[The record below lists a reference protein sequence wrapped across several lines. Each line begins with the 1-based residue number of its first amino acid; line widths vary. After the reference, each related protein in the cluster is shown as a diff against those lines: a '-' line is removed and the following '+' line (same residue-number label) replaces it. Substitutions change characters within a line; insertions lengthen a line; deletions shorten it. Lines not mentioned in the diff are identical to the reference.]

1 MSKNKPIIH
10 DGLIYYCE
18 GALKKKFCKE
28 VIKKFDIDKRPKQG
42 CTSSGVDTTIKDSMD
57 INISK
62 HDDWKQEDEVFF
74 KSLGKHLKKFQNLIK
89 RQQFIKYINFDDS
102 GYQIQRT
109 PPYSNGYIWHHD
121 GMVRYKNGELQ
132 ERYLTFIW
140 YLNDVTDDGYTEFYN
155 GVKIQPKAG
164 SIVLFPATWYHYHRG
179 YPTKSQEKYIVTG
192 WLYAPPATEGRTHD
206 SDEDAYVM
214 AKNNDD

>member
-28 VIKKFDIDKRPKQG
+28 VIKKFDKDDRPIQG
-42 CTSSGVDTTIKDSMD
+42 CTSSGVDRSVKDSID
-57 INISK
+57 LNISNKDGWEKEDKIFYESLNK
-62 HDDWKQEDEVFF
+62 HIFIF
-74 KSLGKHLKKFQNLIK
+74 KKHAKFWEFLKPH
-89 RQQFIKYINFDDS
+89 NFDDS

-109 PPYSNGYIWHHD
+109 PPNSNGYVWHHD
-121 GMVRYKNGELQ
+121 AMVRYRNSELQ

-179 YPTKSQEKYIVTG
+179 YPTKSETKYICTG
-192 WLYAPPATEGRTHD
+192 WLYSVPAIEK
-206 SDEDAYVM
+206 Y
-214 AKNNDD
+214 